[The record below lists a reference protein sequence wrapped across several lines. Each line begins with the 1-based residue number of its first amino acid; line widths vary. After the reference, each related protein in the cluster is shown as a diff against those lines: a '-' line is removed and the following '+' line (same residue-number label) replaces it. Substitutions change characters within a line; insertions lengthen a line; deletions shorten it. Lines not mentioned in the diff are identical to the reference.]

1 MGTLSKGDAENTL
14 NRYENVIAFDEMDD
28 ENTEDWGLNDPPY
41 LMMARVAEM
50 WISGELK
57 QGKKKFF
64 EAVFFVNFL
73 TKFNLYVGRDP
84 QRAGD
89 MYNQAAESAMAS
101 MKGKLSNKYYMLA
114 EEAWGEIEE

>member
-1 MGTLSKGDAENTL
+1 M

-57 QGKKKFF
+57 QGTKKIFKKKFF
-64 EAVFFVNFL
+64 DHLFL
-73 TKFNLYVGRDP
+73 LFSSQN
-84 QRAGD
+84 
-89 MYNQAAESAMAS
+89 SI
-101 MKGKLSNKYYMLA
+101 YM
-114 EEAWGEIEE
+114 